1 MAHHKTKMNL
11 VSLGVLASTSVAI
24 SILFGPALVGEAK
37 SPPDFEKLLQKG
49 NYELQIGNTEKA
61 IGLFKEKT
69 KKYPQSGACHTALG
83 RAFKRLGKTSEAKAE
98 FKAATEAEPTYAPGF
113 YELGVV
119 LEGDQEFQ
127 AAADAFEKFVALSPD
142 AGQRQAV
149 TDRIKF
155 CRSK

>member
-1 MAHHKTKMNL
+1 MARQKTKLKL
-11 VSLGVLASTSVAI
+11 VFLGVLASI
-24 SILFGPALVGEAK
+24 SITLFGLALDSQAK
-37 SPPDFEKLLQKG
+37 SPPDFEKLLAKG

-61 IGLFKEKT
+61 IGIFKEKT

-83 RAFKRLGKTSEAKAE
+83 KALKRLGKTSEAKAE
-98 FKAATEAEPTYAPGF
+98 FKQATEAEPTYAPGF

-119 LEGDQEFQ
+119 LESDRDYQ
-127 AAADAFEKFVALSPD
+127 AAAEAFEKYVALSPD

-149 TDRIKF
+149 TDRIRF

>member
-1 MAHHKTKMNL
+1 MARQKTKSKI
-11 VSLGVLASTSVAI
+11 VSLGVLASMLIT
-24 SILFGPALVGEAK
+24 LFGPAPYSQAK
-37 SPPDFEKLLQKG
+37 SPPDFEKLLAKG

-61 IGLFKEKT
+61 ISIFKEKT

-83 RAFKRLGKTSEAKAE
+83 KALKRLGKTSEAKAE
-98 FKAATEAEPTYAPGF
+98 FKQATEAEPTYAPGF

-119 LEGDQEFQ
+119 LESDREYQ
-127 AAADAFEKFVALSPD
+127 AAAEAFEKYVALSPD

-149 TDRIKF
+149 TDRIRF